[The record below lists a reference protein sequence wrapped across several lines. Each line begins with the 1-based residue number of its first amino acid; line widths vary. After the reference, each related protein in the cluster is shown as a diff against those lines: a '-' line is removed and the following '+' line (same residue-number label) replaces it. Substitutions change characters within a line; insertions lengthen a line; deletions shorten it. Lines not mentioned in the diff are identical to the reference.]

1 MCCLFS
7 IAASTQGINVK
18 GDELD
23 ALGGMLGSAQWS
35 FPDFQEYKNELAQPA
50 FLGLDGVPKS
60 TSQTMVTATPKVDPN
75 QPAADEQ
82 WKKLQ
87 KMVA

>member
-23 ALGGMLGSAQWS
+23 ALGGMLSSAQWS
-35 FPDFQEYKNELAQPA
+35 FPDFQEYKNELIQPA
-50 FLGLDGVPKS
+50 FVGEEPV
-60 TSQTMVTATPKVDPN
+60 MVTTTVKVDVN